1 MTKKKHEEV
10 FYYVNPKATPEPE
23 AKVYC
28 ANSVCM
34 NFIPIHQ
41 TCNLKNVFINAKG
54 KCGFSVKRKLTAYE
68 KQATKKQTQLC

>member
-1 MTKKKHEEV
+1 MKKEKPEDV
-10 FYYVNPKATPEPE
+10 LYYVNPKAAPEPD

-28 ANSVCM
+28 ANAECN

-54 KCGFSVKRKLTAYE
+54 KCQFSVKRKITANVNE
-68 KQATKKQTQLC
+68 KTTKK